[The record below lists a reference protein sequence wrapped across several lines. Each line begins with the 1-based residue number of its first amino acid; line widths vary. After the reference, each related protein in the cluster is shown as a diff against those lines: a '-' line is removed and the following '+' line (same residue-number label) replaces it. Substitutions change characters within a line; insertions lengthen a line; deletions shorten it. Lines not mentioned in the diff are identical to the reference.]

1 MTIARKKPVA
11 VEARQWTGGVKEA
24 SPIITW
30 IYQGGYEAKWSDG
43 HVDED
48 GRAFPEQIH
57 ITTLEGVMAANAGD
71 WIIRGIK
78 GEFYPCKPDVFAD
91 SYDLEPF
98 PGAFDDGPRRAPLM
112 GQLLQSVDSF
122 EAYSGHDGRL
132 DTDDIEQANTIASLV
147 LPRENHS
154 EKPPIGREKHKL
166 ILDLD
171 HPAMLIPS
179 TTPGHSHLYVDVE
192 MSWER
197 YAALLLAL
205 AEAGVVERGYADAS
219 LARGFTSVRLPW
231 VKKEKP
237 DALRLGTDL
246 VYLYLD
252 VFKTAT
258 RDGASIADAAEHASR
273 AVAVARIL
281 QEGSK

>member
-11 VEARQWTGGVKEA
+11 VEARQWTGGPA
-24 SPIITW
+24 AATPIIDWILDGGHTATW
-30 IYQGGYEAKWSDG
+30 DQA
-43 HVDED
+43 HVADD
-48 GRAFPEQIH
+48 GRAIPEQIH
-57 ITTLEGVMAANAGD
+57 ILGLGSAVAANPGD
-71 WIIRGIK
+71 WIVRAHDGFHPY
-78 GEFYPCKPDVFAD
+78 GPDAFAD

-147 LPRENHS
+147 LPREDHS
-154 EKPPIGREKHKL
+154 EKPPIAREKHKL

-192 MSWER
+192 ISWER

-205 AEAGVVERGYADAS
+205 AEAGVIERGYADAS

-237 DALRLGTDL
+237 DALKLGTDL

-273 AVAVARIL
+273 AVAVARTL